1 MWQQSLALHVMFQS
15 VLQQQLLL
23 KGIFMLCLWTATLL
37 RCIQLVYQLQY
48 LSVGEIHYIVVVGRY
63 MASRQAGKTGCPIH
77 SLPGTFCVCQNS
89 PMRLKLQMNSQQ
101 RILCTFS
108 RVVLT
113 VLGLSRWAQ
122 QCTDTECLG
131 AQLANNQASTTQM
144 WQLFH
149 NAASYSRVQSFF

>member
-1 MWQQSLALHVMFQS
+1 MWQQLVALHVMFQS
-15 VLQQQLLL
+15 VLQQQLFL

-89 PMRLKLQMNSQQ
+89 LMRLKLQMNSQQ
-101 RILCTFS
+101 RIRFPEWYISAWPLKVST
-108 RVVLT
+108 T
-113 VLGLSRWAQ
+113 VTMLW
-122 QCTDTECLG
+122 CTDTECLG
-131 AQLANNQASTTQM
+131 AKLANNQASTT
-144 WQLFH
+144 
-149 NAASYSRVQSFF
+149 